1 MVMMSPQIMT
11 TNSAPAAN
19 RTSRT
24 LMTWPSGAARSA
36 ASVENEYWVF
46 ATHTG

>member
-1 MVMMSPQIMT
+1 
-11 TNSAPAAN
+11 
-19 RTSRT
+19 
-24 LMTWPSGAARSA
+24 MTWFSGAPRFC